1 MKLYSID
8 VEVDGVVYSLPFW
21 TWFWDKAKKRVFEE
35 LAGRKIQPKMIK
47 KVIRLSTTDYEK
59 DPILKVDRTRSFKR
73 DYEKFL
79 NLEKFKPEVWEVE
92 EKESESFM
100 FGLRKRDVMEFLTT
114 PYLRKGDEVWIKK
127 VDGSLERVK

>member
-8 VEVDGVVYSLPFW
+8 VEVDGITYSLPFW
-21 TWFWDKAKKRVFEE
+21 TWFWDKAKKITFEE
-35 LAGRKIQPKMIK
+35 LAGRNIRPEMIK

-59 DPILKVDRTRSFKR
+59 DPVLKVDRTRSFKR

-79 NLEKFKPEVWEVE
+79 KSEQFEPEVWEVK
-92 EKESESFM
+92 EKEGESFA
-100 FGLRKRDVMEFLTT
+100 FGLKKRDVVEFLTM

-127 VDGSLERVK
+127 VDGSLRKVK